1 MNERLLPLLAGSEL
15 QHLAP
20 KKVLTNSIEEARDA
34 YVLPSERER
43 DGMGVLG
50 GLSVPYMKWVI
61 APPSPCPST
70 SKVNEER
77 REMEEEE
84 MVLPLGYTYDKVRA
98 ERGECRLPILR
109 SDIPRTE
116 KTLSQLG
123 SVGIRYTAP
132 TANITT
138 NPSAERDTTEQER
151 KNEDGEL
158 IAWAFLGVDGS
169 LTSLHVESE
178 HRGRGLAKAAT
189 KRLFKQLV
197 EDPVAVGFKP
207 VEGLEGG
214 PRDEAWA
221 HSDVTVDNL
230 GSTGVAKGL
239 GGREGWLVRWASVD
253 LGRVR
258 SVVGGMNKGEAQ
270 EEGEQGLFTR

>member
-1 MNERLLPLLAGSEL
+1 
-15 QHLAP
+15 
-20 KKVLTNSIEEARDA
+20 
-34 YVLPSERER
+34 
-43 DGMGVLG
+43 MGVLG

-61 APPSPCPST
+61 ALPSPRPST
-70 SKVNEER
+70 SRVNEGR

-132 TANITT
+132 TANTTT
-138 NPSAERDTTEQER
+138 NPSAEIDTTEQER

-207 VEGLEGG
+207 AEGLEGG

-258 SVVGGMNKGEAQ
+258 SVVEGMNKGEAQ
-270 EEGEQGLFTR
+270 EEGEQGVFTR